1 MTAVYLIKVDRDC
14 GDSPLSNFLR
24 QKLMSQKRDTIAP
37 LKKTALN
44 RRPMRFFKVT
54 ELIP

>member
-1 MTAVYLIKVDRDC
+1 MTAVYLIKVDRDW

-44 RRPMRFFKVT
+44 RRPMRF
-54 ELIP
+54 LR